1 VAICVALCV
10 CVAGSSRSTR
20 IHTLLFTRS
29 APSASRVDVATQEV
43 PHAGRPSPPCV
54 KKLDGGCQALAW
66 DEGGRGLGVKEVLL
80 SECPV
85 PLRSYITGLCWYAP
99 FDTTL
104 DSTCSMLLRC
114 ALLSAERGLL

>member
-1 VAICVALCV
+1 MN
-10 CVAGSSRSTR
+10 
-20 IHTLLFTRS
+20 TLLFTRS

-43 PHAGRPSPPCV
+43 PDAGRPSPPCV

-66 DEGGRGLGVKEVLL
+66 DEGGRGLGVKEGLL

-85 PLRSYITGLCWYAP
+85 PLRSYRTGLCWYAT
-99 FDTTL
+99 FGTTL
-104 DSTCSMLLRC
+104 GSTCSVLLRC